1 MNTIPFDIP
10 SYRDRDHA
18 ADFIWPTPYNS
29 YDFLSYGFI
38 DGALKLLDGQ
48 KGDMRIAMTC
58 KLSDIIVDLAN
69 LVRQAWD
76 LQQAREAGHDFVY
89 DRAFSPTC
97 DWLKS
102 GGHAEDLRVVYRL
115 KPDGRECSLKSGL
128 TLRARQMKRM
138 LDKNSGAADYNAIN
152 FNLLMKEWIASE
164 NISTTNLLTELY
176 VHGCPHFDKKSFAQ
190 ISDGLRQVVC
200 AAYSFSPDLKRA
212 VDLGIGM
219 IVEMHLSQA
228 LGDLAHLKASK
239 LHKHLRKGLISGTP
253 KYEGRML
260 GWYFLDHGK
269 DVIRFAHGGE
279 RVFYQDYAWPIAEL
293 PYCSQYLAHSKREA
307 ENMNA
312 RVQTGGYA
320 ILPEMKKIHFS
331 SHGSA
336 KHQFLF
342 KSATLPERN
351 KTLVYVT
358 SVYEHDEAP
367 GLPAF
372 KIPDVLYFDF
382 QLRLLKFLRGQG
394 WRIILK
400 PHPKGLYMDMDYLTP
415 YVDETVKTPFDANA
429 FKAEVFLFDFAG
441 TAFFDSLATKQRV
454 ALLNLGYRPFD
465 PAECGK
471 LAKRCALADLGFDA
485 RGRVHLDQD
494 AVVAVLQDAPE
505 SIDDNF
511 IMTYAV

>member
-10 SYRDRDHA
+10 SYREREHA

-38 DGALKLLDGQ
+38 DGALKLLDAQ

-58 KLSDIIVDLAN
+58 KLSEIIVDMAN
-69 LVRQAWD
+69 LARQAWD
-76 LQQAREAGHDFVY
+76 LQQAQENGHDFVY
-89 DRAFSPTC
+89 DRMFSPIC

-102 GGHAEDLRVVYRL
+102 GGHSDDLRVVYRL
-115 KPDGRECSLKSGL
+115 KSGGRERSLKSDL
-128 TLRARQMKRM
+128 ILRVRQVKRM
-138 LDKNSGAADYNAIN
+138 LDKNARAAEYNAIN
-152 FNLLMKEWIASE
+152 FNLLMKEWIVSGQVG
-164 NISTTNLLTELY
+164 TTNLLTELY
-176 VHGCPHFDKKSFAQ
+176 VHGRPHFDKKSFAQ
-190 ISDGLRQVVC
+190 ITDSFRQLVSG
-200 AAYSFSPDLKRA
+200 AYSFSSDLKAA
-212 VDLGIGM
+212 VERGIGM
-219 IVEMHLSQA
+219 IVEAHLSQA
-228 LGDLAHLKASK
+228 LGDLHHLKFSK
-239 LHKHLRKGLISGTP
+239 LHKHLRNGLISGTP

-279 RVFYQDYAWPIAEL
+279 RVFYKDYAWPIAEL
-293 PYCSQYLAHSKREA
+293 PYCSQYFAHSKREA

-312 RVQTGGYA
+312 RVHNGGYA
-320 ILPEMKKIHFS
+320 IMPEMKNIRFS

-336 KHQFLF
+336 KHQSLF
-342 KSATLPERN
+342 KFAALPERN

-372 KIPDVLYFDF
+372 KLPDVLYFDF
-382 QLRLLKFLRGQG
+382 QLRLLTFLRGQG

-400 PHPKGLYMDMDYLTP
+400 PHPKGLYMDRDYLAP

-441 TAFFDSLATKQRV
+441 TAFFDTLATKQRA
-454 ALLNLGYRPFD
+454 ALLNLGFRPFD
-465 PAECGK
+465 PAERRQ
-471 LAKRCALADLGFDA
+471 LAKRCALADFGFDA
-485 RGRVHLDQD
+485 RGRVILDQD
-494 AVVAVLQDAPE
+494 AVLAALRDAPE
-505 SIDDNF
+505 NRDENF